1 MTEKNV
7 ANSAEHTG
15 KMSQRLMDADVL
27 IEWINGI
34 YDCCDIVFPD
44 NDMCKDNADCNSCRW
59 FSTLQAVK
67 TKINNMPTIDAVPV
81 VRCKDCKHWGK
92 HDDVEVPGET
102 DHVKACEWAFWMV
115 GENGFCVYGERDMD
129 A

>member
-1 MTEKNV
+1 MMTEKK
-7 ANSAEHTG
+7 SH
-15 KMSQRLMDADVL
+15 RLIDADAL

-44 NDMCKDNADCNSCRW
+44 NDMCEDNADCNSCRW

-81 VRCKDCKHWGK
+81 VRCKDCHKRNDYSCPKYWEEFVQVDDGEGYYYTDVIE
-92 HDDVEVPGET
+92 HDNT
-102 DHVKACEWAFWMV
+102 DDNC
-115 GENGFCVYGERDMD
+115 FCAYGERKTDGKEE
-129 A
+129 